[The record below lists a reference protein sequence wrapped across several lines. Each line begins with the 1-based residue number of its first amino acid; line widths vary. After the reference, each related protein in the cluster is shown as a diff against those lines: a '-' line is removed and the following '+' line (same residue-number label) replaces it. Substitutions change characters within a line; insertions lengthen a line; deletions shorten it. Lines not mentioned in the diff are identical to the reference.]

1 LRGADEL
8 APPPMNAPEVL
19 FESGSHQL
27 AGDLPV
33 AAEVGEVQ
41 LVEDDR
47 GHGRQLLTLE
57 GTDLGGD

>member
-1 LRGADEL
+1 
-8 APPPMNAPEVL
+8 MNAPEVL
-19 FESGSHQL
+19 FEGGDHYL

-47 GHGRQLLTLE
+47 GHRRQLLTPE